1 MEKKKKGNM
10 LVKLLIAVVSVVAV
24 AYMIDMKNKEDI

>member
-10 LVKLLIAVVSVVAV
+10 LVKLLIAVESVVAV